1 MINKNEKRR
10 RTFKPVPISDKLK
23 DINKKLLY
31 KFGQLDYVIY
41 AKWGDIVGEF
51 FVQHSEP
58 IKINSVL
65 STTNDLGERIYD
77 KFLHVNV
84 SPPIA
89 LEFQH
94 FQNKIIEKIN
104 SYFGYKAIK
113 GIKIHQT
120 YVKKELLKRST
131 KQVNLIKEK
140 QDKLKIRET
149 TPNLNN
155 KELEES
161 IVKLGLS
168 ITKDET

>member
-1 MINKNEKRR
+1 M
-10 RTFKPVPISDKLK
+10 
-23 DINKKLLY
+23 
-31 KFGQLDYVIY
+31 
-41 AKWGDIVGEF
+41 
-51 FVQHSEP
+51 
-58 IKINSVL
+58 
-65 STTNDLGERIYD
+65 
-77 KFLHVNV
+77 HVNV

-120 YVKKELLKRST
+120 YVKKELLKKTT

-168 ITKDET
+168 ISKDETI

>member
-51 FVQHSEP
+51 FIQHSEP
-58 IKINSVL
+58 IKINSIL
-65 STTNDLGERIYD
+65 STTNELEERIYD

-104 SYFGYKAIK
+104 SYFGY
-113 GIKIHQT
+113 
-120 YVKKELLKRST
+120 
-131 KQVNLIKEK
+131 
-140 QDKLKIRET
+140 
-149 TPNLNN
+149 
-155 KELEES
+155 
-161 IVKLGLS
+161 
-168 ITKDET
+168 